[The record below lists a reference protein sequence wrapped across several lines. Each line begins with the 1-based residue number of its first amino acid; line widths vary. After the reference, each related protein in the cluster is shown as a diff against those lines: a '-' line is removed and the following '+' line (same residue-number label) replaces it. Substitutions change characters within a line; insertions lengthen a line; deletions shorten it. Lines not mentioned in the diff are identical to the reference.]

1 MIFNSLVFVAFFIV
15 VTSLFFTLPHKYRWF
30 LLLAASCYFYMYFLP
45 VYILILGFTIVVDY
59 FAGIY
64 IAQSEGRKRKMFLI
78 ASLIANIGVLA
89 FFKYYNFLNYNI
101 SQLLGSF
108 GYKDPIP
115 HLDIL
120 LPVGLSFH
128 TFQAMSY
135 TIEVYRGH
143 QKPEKHFGIYSLYVM
158 FYPQLVAGPIE
169 RPQHMLHQFHEKKQ
183 FDYDRVV
190 QGLRIMLW
198 GFFKKLVVA
207 DRLAIYVDAVYN
219 NAHFHSGMSMWMATW
234 FFGFQIYCDF
244 SGYSDIAIGAAKVM
258 GYDLMTNFKRPLF
271 NSKSIQEFWQRWHIS
286 LMTWFRDYLYASLM
300 GKNRKRHSKKKT
312 AYLRHVNILIV
323 FMVSG
328 LWHGASYN
336 FIIWG
341 LYSGLLLVVETYL
354 NPFLKK
360 IHKLLG
366 KTANFFRVFAVF
378 FFANTSL
385 VFFRGATFDD
395 AIYMI
400 KSMFTLKSGS
410 IYKGEPPTVFGY
422 TVFATV
428 FLFLVEQVQEHY
440 PKVKLLNNS
449 NVVVRYSTYFVLIM
463 LLLMVGVFNGGQ
475 FIYFQF

>member
-1 MIFNSLVFVAFFIV
+1 
-15 VTSLFFTLPHKYRWF
+15 
-30 LLLAASCYFYMYFLP
+30 MYFLP

-64 IAQSEGRKRKMFLI
+64 IAQSEGRRRKMFLI

-101 SQLLGSF
+101 SQLFGSF

-219 NAHFHSGMSMWMATW
+219 NAHFHSGISMWMATW

-341 LYSGLLLVVETYL
+341 LYSGLLLVIETYL
-354 NPFLKK
+354 SPFLKK

-395 AIYMI
+395 AIYMM
-400 KSMFTLKSGS
+400 KSMFTFKPGS

-449 NVVVRYSTYFVLIM
+449 NVVIRYSTYFVLIM

>member
-1 MIFNSLVFVAFFIV
+1 MIFNSLIFVTFFIV
-15 VTSLFFTLPHKYRWF
+15 VTSLFFILPHKYRWF

-64 IAQSEGRKRKMFLI
+64 IAKSEGRKRKTFLI

-89 FFKYYNFLNYNI
+89 FFKYYNFLNFNI
-101 SQLLGSF
+101 SQLLGTF

-183 FDYDRVV
+183 FNYDRVV

-219 NAHFHSGMSMWMATW
+219 NAHYHSGMSMWMATW
-234 FFGFQIYCDF
+234 FFGVQIYCDF

-300 GKNRKRHSKKKT
+300 GKNRKRNKKKT
-312 AYLRHVNILIV
+312 AYMRHVNILIV

-341 LYSGLLLVVETYL
+341 FYSGLLLVVETYL
-354 NPFLKK
+354 SPFLRK

-366 KTANFFRVFAVF
+366 VTANFFRVFAVF

-385 VFFRGATFDD
+385 VFFRSATFDD
-395 AIYMI
+395 AIYMM
-400 KSMFTLKSGS
+400 KSMFTLKVGN

-428 FLFLVEQVQEHY
+428 FLLVVEQFQEHY
-440 PKVKLLNNS
+440 PKMKFLNNS
-449 NVVVRYSTYFVLIM
+449 SVVVRYSTYFVLIM

>member
-1 MIFNSLVFVAFFIV
+1 
-15 VTSLFFTLPHKYRWF
+15 
-30 LLLAASCYFYMYFLP
+30 MYFLP

-64 IAQSEGRKRKMFLI
+64 IAESEGRKRKMFLI
-78 ASLIANIGVLA
+78 ASLVANIGVLA

-101 SQLLGSF
+101 GQLLGSF

-143 QKPEKHFGIYSLYVM
+143 QKPEKQFGIYALYVM

-183 FDYDRVV
+183 FKYDRVV

-198 GFFKKLVVA
+198 GFFKKIVVA

-219 NAHFHSGMSMWMATW
+219 NAHFHSGISMWMATW

-312 AYLRHVNILIV
+312 AYKRHVNILIV

-341 LYSGLLLVVETYL
+341 LYSGLLLVIETYL
-354 NPFLKK
+354 NPVLRK

-366 KTANFFRVFAVF
+366 ITANFFRVFAVF

-395 AIYMI
+395 AVYMI
-400 KSMFTLKSGS
+400 KSMFTLKPGG

-440 PKVKLLNNS
+440 PKVKFINSS
-449 NVVVRYSTYFVLIM
+449 NVVIRYSTYFVLIM